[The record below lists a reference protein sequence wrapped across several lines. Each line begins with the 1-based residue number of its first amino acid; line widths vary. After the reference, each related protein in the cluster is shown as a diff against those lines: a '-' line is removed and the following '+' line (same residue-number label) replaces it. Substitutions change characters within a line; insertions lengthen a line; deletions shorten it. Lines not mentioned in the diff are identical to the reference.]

1 MSDELPP
8 GSPGRLGLVL
18 PGGGA
23 RAAYQVGV
31 LRAIADLLPARASN
45 PFPVVTGTSAG
56 AVNAIAIAVYAE
68 RFRVA
73 VGNLERVWRNFQVNQ
88 VFKSDSVSLLRSML
102 HWGLA
107 MFTGGLLLLPPKS
120 LLDNSPLRELL
131 GAQFDFERIG
141 RAIAAGQID
150 AVTIAAAGY
159 TSARSVSFF
168 QGRPDIE
175 PWKRLRRAGEP
186 TQLSLDHLMA
196 SVAVPFLFPPVL
208 MEGEYFGD
216 GSMRQANPFSPAIHL
231 GADRLLVIATRNDA
245 HAVAQN
251 APGIPTFG
259 QIFGY
264 MLDALFTDGV
274 YSDVE
279 RLTQINRLVDQGVTT
294 TAGGTS
300 LKKIDLMAV
309 VPSRDLSEI
318 ARHHVGVLPRG
329 LRALLR
335 AMGATHSGG
344 GQLMS
349 YLLFQDSYTR
359 ELMALGYQDAM
370 RCSEQLLEFIRGGT
384 AQSTSAT
391 GMMRRL
397 VEGDAGGIHVPARQE
412 PRRGDPGRAPAEDAT
427 SGETEL
433 GETALGETAMADT
446 QQVTR

>member
-1 MSDELPP
+1 MSEELPP
-8 GSPGRLGLVL
+8 GSSGRLGLVL

-31 LRAIADLLPARASN
+31 LRAIADLLPARACN
-45 PFPVVTGTSAG
+45 PFPVVAGTSAG

-107 MFTGGLLLLPPKS
+107 MFTGGLLLSPPKS

-141 RAIAAGQID
+141 RAIDAGQLD

-159 TSARSVSFF
+159 SSARSVSFF
-168 QGRPDIE
+168 QGRHDITS
-175 PWKRLRRAGEP
+175 WRRLRRAGEP
-186 TQLSLDHLMA
+186 TQLSLDHIMA

-216 GSMRQANPFSPAIHL
+216 GSMRQANPFSPVIHL

-251 APGIPTFG
+251 ARGIPTFG

-279 RLTQINRLVDQGVTT
+279 RLTQINRLVEQGITVT
-294 TAGGTS
+294 ADGTP
-300 LKKIDLMAV
+300 LKKIELMAV

-318 ARHHVGVLPRG
+318 ARHHTGSLPRG

-349 YLLFQDSYTR
+349 YLLFQDSFTR

-370 RCSEQLLEFIRGGT
+370 RCSEQLLDFINGGT
-384 AQSTSAT
+384 ILSTSAT

-397 VEGDAGGIHVPARQE
+397 VGGDRGTIFVPPQQE
-412 PRRGDPGRAPAEDAT
+412 PRPAESGRAPPDEEPL
-427 SGETEL
+427 SG
-433 GETALGETAMADT
+433 TAMADT
-446 QQVTR
+446 QQITR